1 VDDIPSF
8 SGYAGMAYL
17 PACKLAIAI
26 SVTVDETADPDR
38 NYSVDVLKDLA
49 AKLVPEAHS
58 DHPGRKASKPRR
70 SSIPLGS

>member
-1 VDDIPSF
+1 
-8 SGYAGMAYL
+8 MAYL

-49 AKLVPEAHS
+49 AKLVPEAHALIT
-58 DHPGRKASKPRR
+58 PVGRQASHAVPASR
-70 SSIPLGS
+70 